1 MPCYSLAG
9 GIDAAYAVEAGATSV
24 TINSKGPLKHRA
36 VYTGTGRMIFHW
48 VQEGKTQAWR
58 CDISMLDPEA
68 VQVAETAGEDGSRRL
83 AVGLKNVYP
92 AGLILQGRMVG
103 TLMAP
108 AIHVDVPWGE
118 DVWVF
123 LIRSPWFPLKLR
135 IDKPALSVAHD
146 AGKAS
151 ASLSVLGEGNVS
163 AQVALDGTNFKSAS
177 LVVRRTLGSFSSNE
191 VVCEVG
197 TGAQTFVWKPIVR
210 VFDLLLV
217 VKGSVTE
224 GHIADVARGL
234 GAQISSGILGGG
246 NVEGDF
252 VLCDGPATSYA
263 WILRGH
269 RGLLENEEDQSDAK
283 FTW

>member
-9 GIDAAYAVEAGATSV
+9 GIDATYAVEAGATSV
-24 TINSKGPLKHRA
+24 TINSKDRLKHRA
-36 VYTGTGRMIFHW
+36 VYTGTGQMIFHW

-58 CDISMLDPEA
+58 CDISMLDAEA
-68 VQVAETAGEDGSRRL
+68 VQATETVGVDGSQRL
-83 AVGLKNVYP
+83 AVELKSVYP

-108 AIHVDVPWGE
+108 AVHVDVPWGE
-118 DVWVF
+118 DIWAF
-123 LIRSPWFPLKLR
+123 LIRSPWFPLKLS
-135 IDKPALSVAHD
+135 IDKPTLSVTHD
-146 AGKAS
+146 TGKAS
-151 ASLSVLGEGNVS
+151 AFLSILGEGSVS
-163 AQVALDGTNFKSAS
+163 AQVVLDGASFKSAS
-177 LVVRRTLGSFSSNE
+177 LVVRRTLGLFSSNE
-191 VVCEVG
+191 AVCEINAG
-197 TGAQTFVWKPIVR
+197 PQAFAWKPIAR

-217 VKGSVTE
+217 VKGTVSE

-234 GAQISSGILGGG
+234 GAQISSGVLGGG

-252 VLCDGPATSYA
+252 VLCDGPATSYS

-269 RGLLENEEDQSDAK
+269 RGLLENEEDRSDAK